1 MQAKS
6 KGNRSKTLPIV
17 VVLIVALGAWVFFTG
32 KDTALPEEESPSV
45 AHHSSVD
52 SPSGESPA
60 SPAPAYATLDDPRAA
75 LCEDGDAQACHS
87 LANDLAFDTE
97 RAKELPLAIELFTRA
112 CQLERGEACHDL
124 GLIHSQGVSVP
135 QDPDQAR
142 HFFERACEL
151 GQEQGCADARNVGT
165 GTSLA
170 DYAPQWEES
179 CEQGD
184 PKACMDLAVALLL
197 NEEGSD
203 PARAEELLN
212 RACQLDD
219 AEGCL
224 RLAELHETLGR
235 PVAEVQARIQ
245 DACAADY
252 GPACTT
258 LADRL
263 KDAAA
268 EPARVD
274 ALYARACEIG
284 DVNGC
289 SEHALRLAQSGELSA
304 ARTLWKEGC
313 ERWHGYSCFHH
324 ARSFL
329 EAASGQETSPQM
341 IFGFERA
348 CALNVPVACYNL
360 AIYFNTRQPDPDFT
374 RGRELLSRG
383 CELGHLQACTF
394 AAQMRS
400 AGQGGPVDSAGAR
413 NALERACEL
422 GDARACTRAQ
432 P

>member
-1 MQAKS
+1 MQAES
-6 KGNRSKTLPIV
+6 KGNRSKAPGIV
-17 VVLIVALGAWVFFTG
+17 VALILALGAWVFFTG
-32 KDTALPEEESPSV
+32 RGSADSDDEPQRAEALDDAAEPGADEP
-45 AHHSSVD
+45 
-52 SPSGESPA
+52 P
-60 SPAPAYATLDDPRAA
+60 PAYTRLNDPRAA
-75 LCEDGDAQACHS
+75 RCKAGDAEACHN

-97 RAKELPLAIELFTRA
+97 RADDLPLAIELFTRA
-112 CQLERGEACHDL
+112 CALDRGEACHDL

-142 HFFERACEL
+142 YFFERACEL

-170 DYAPQWEES
+170 DYAPQWEAG
-179 CEQGD
+179 CEEGD

-197 NEEGSD
+197 NDEASD
-203 PARAEELLN
+203 PARAEELLA
-212 RACQLDD
+212 RACELDN

-245 DACAADY
+245 EACTADF
-252 GPACTT
+252 GPACTM

-263 KDAAA
+263 KDAEA

-274 ALYARACEIG
+274 ALYAQACELD

-289 SEHALRLAQSGELSA
+289 SEHALRLAQSGDLSA

-329 EAASGQETSPQM
+329 ETASGQETSPEM

-360 AIYFNTRQPDPDFT
+360 AIFYNTRQPEPDFV

-400 AGQGGPVDSAGAR
+400 AGQGGPVDAAGAR
-413 NALERACEL
+413 DALQRACEL
-422 GDARACTRAQ
+422 GDEAACARVQ